1 MKKIILIL
9 SCVFITLISCTNN
22 GKEQYRKATE
32 KRMIEIADS
41 VFESKTNLKNSKI
54 ISNKHNDNNINN
66 SSNTLF
72 FSDGM
77 GKYQIEIENSKITI
91 IYQYMNNEKLTP
103 EYAQLINKKI
113 VVPKYRASYSGL
125 KVDEI
130 YKIDRTELGV
140 YNPESGEYDYYAFQL
155 SKSSCDLNLYFN

>member
-1 MKKIILIL
+1 MKINIIIL
-9 SCVFITLISCTNN
+9 SCVLTTLISCTNN
-22 GKEQYRKATE
+22 SKEQDRKATE

-41 VFESKTNLKNSKI
+41 VFESKSNSKNI
-54 ISNKHNDNNINN
+54 KNISDVSNGNNINN

-77 GKYQIEIENSKITI
+77 GKYQIEIKNTKITI
-91 IYQYMNNEKLTP
+91 IYQYVNYEKLKP

-130 YKIDRTELGV
+130 YKIDGTELGV
-140 YNPESGEYDYYAFQL
+140 YNPESGEYDFYAFQPN
-155 SKSSCDLNLYFN
+155 KSSCDLNLYFN